1 MTTRCVT
8 VTDGRMA
15 MYIYSTFEV
24 TETRYI
30 NYLLTYLPVL
40 INYSERRQS
49 CRDSVTGVLLACVT
63 SQISWLM
70 TKMPWPVC

>member
-24 TETRYI
+24 ITETRY
-30 NYLLTYLPVL
+30 

-63 SQISWLM
+63 SQIS
-70 TKMPWPVC
+70 